1 MARIETNT
9 NLVNKTIVLLDG
21 TKTKITG
28 AIASGYKVK
37 SRTTKVPTRCV
48 VKEGTHFR
56 EIEKLP
62 MSQLEDTGEG
72 YVKLKEAKASGKKT
86 SKKETA
92 APKASGKK
100 TGKTSAK
107 SAKPSKDKEPKVR
120 RKSSE
125 EQSNDYQNLAQA
137 IIKGGKAK
145 PAVEIAEVDA
155 GLTESIAQRLVGVLE
170 TSDIAKVCADN
181 KTPIANALEVTYGG
195 EFAADANIIQ
205 ITLNLQYAKPVPA
218 TVEPELDEAVAKRA
232 AKLAAKK
239 VGAKL
244 AKAIKEAFDLED
256 ANDLLPGTVMSHEDG
271 QFVFVGESAKHTGK
285 ALMYSVGSDS
295 FKSFTADK
303 LSEFEIV
310 GEDADEEEEEEEE
323 ESEEEEEEEED
334 ESEDE
339 GEEEGSEE
347 EEAEYDFIAVDAD
360 QLKLVNKKVTA
371 KYHNDMAE
379 RFNVSPDVLAPG
391 LVLTD
396 GETTFAYLGCDSKG
410 GLLVIDMAEDADEDD
425 NVLVYSKAD
434 IKSLTDFSPTLGDA
448 DEDAG
453 EDLDFEDEEN
463 EEEDGE
469 EDGEEN
475 EEEDGEDEDEEDDFN
490 FDDDTPSE
498 DLGDMSDEELR
509 DRALEMGLT
518 TPRKAARMD
527 TEELLALFE

>member
-48 VKEGTHFR
+48 VKEGAHFR

-72 YVKLKEAKASGKKT
+72 YVKLKEAKASNKKVA
-86 SKKETA
+86 KKEKE
-92 APKASGKK
+92 PKATGKK
-100 TGKTSAK
+100 TGGKATAK
-107 SAKPSKDKEPKVR
+107 EKEPKVR
-120 RKSSE
+120 RKSSK
-125 EQSNDYQNLAQA
+125 EQSDDYQNLAQA

-205 ITLNLQYAKPVPA
+205 ITLNLQYAKPVPV

-239 VGAKL
+239 VGVKL
-244 AKAIKEAFDLED
+244 AKAIKAAFDLED

-271 QFVFVGESAKHTGK
+271 QFVFVGESAKHAGK
-285 ALMYSVGSDS
+285 ALMYSVDSDS

-303 LSEFEIV
+303 LGEFEIV
-310 GEDADEEEEEEEE
+310 SEDADEEEEEEEE
-323 ESEEEEEEEED
+323 EEED
-334 ESEDE
+334 ESE
-339 GEEEGSEE
+339 EEEAEEAEE

-448 DEDAG
+448 DEDNGA
-453 EDLDFEDEEN
+453 DLDFEDEEN
-463 EEEDGE
+463 EEDGE
-469 EDGEEN
+469 EDGEED
-475 EEEDGEDEDEEDDFN
+475 EEEDGEDGEEEEDDFN
-490 FDDDTPSE
+490 FDEDTPSE
-498 DLGDMSDEELR
+498 DLEDMSDEELR

-518 TPRKAARMD
+518 TPRKASRMN

>member
-48 VKEGTHFR
+48 VKEGAHFR

-72 YVKLKEAKASGKKT
+72 YVKLKEAKASTKKT
-86 SKKETA
+86 GKKETA
-92 APKASGKK
+92 TPKASTKK

-271 QFVFVGESAKHTGK
+271 QFVFVGESAKHAGK
-285 ALMYSVGSDS
+285 ALMYSVDSDS

-323 ESEEEEEEEED
+323 SEEEEEEED
-334 ESEDE
+334 ESEEE
-339 GEEEGSEE
+339 GEEEGEE

-453 EDLDFEDEEN
+453 EDLDFEDG
-463 EEEDGE
+463 ED
-469 EDGEEN
+469 EDA
-475 EEEDGEDEDEEDDFN
+475 EEDGEDDGEDEDEDGEEEDDFN